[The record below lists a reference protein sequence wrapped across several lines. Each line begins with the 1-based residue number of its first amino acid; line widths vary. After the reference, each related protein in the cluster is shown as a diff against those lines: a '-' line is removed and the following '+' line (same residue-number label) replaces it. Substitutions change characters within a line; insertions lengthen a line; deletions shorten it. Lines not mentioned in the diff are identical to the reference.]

1 MKEVLIMTD
10 EQKTRI
16 FRMREQGMSYG
27 VIAEALSLS
36 KNTVKSYC
44 RRNGIAG
51 KRVPAQKTAEE
62 PAEFCQNC
70 GKPVRQIPGR
80 KHIRFCSSACRQ
92 EWWNSHLDQVHR
104 KAVYDFT
111 CACCGR
117 PFSAYGNAH
126 RKYCSHA
133 CYIKAR
139 LKGGADQ

>member
-1 MKEVLIMTD
+1 MTD

-16 FRMREQGMSYG
+16 FRMREQGMSYDA
-27 VIAEALSLS
+27 IAEALSLS

-44 RRNGIAG
+44 RRNGLTG
-51 KRVPAQKTAEE
+51 KRVPVETKKAAEE
-62 PAEFCQNC
+62 ATEFCPNC
-70 GKPVRQIPGR
+70 GKPVRQIAGR
-80 KHIRFCSSACRQ
+80 KHIRFCRSACRQ

-104 KAVYDFT
+104 KAVYEFT
-111 CACCGR
+111 CACCGK

-139 LKGGADQ
+139 FKGGAGDE